1 MKSCGV
7 TILIIYK
14 ASLLILSH
22 GAICFSAF
30 YTMKIEYLCQSLT
43 LVITFGSQR
52 VIMLLEVFLVSFDS
66 LSGALC

>member
-22 GAICFSAF
+22 GAICFSSF
-30 YTMKIEYLCQSLT
+30 YTMKIENLCQSLT
-43 LVITFGSQR
+43 LVITFGSKR
-52 VIMLLEVFLVSFDS
+52 VIMLLEKCF
-66 LSGALC
+66 

>member
-30 YTMKIEYLCQSLT
+30 YLMKFGNHRQNLT
-43 LVITFGSQR
+43 LVITFGSER

-66 LSGALC
+66 LSGAFR